1 MARFLLG
8 RALSAV
14 LTLFAVSVLTFLMF
28 FALPRDPV
36 SGMCPKNCDP
46 ERLERVRQELGL
58 RDPLVTQYAGYL
70 KGIVAGRDLGG
81 DQGGRCDAPC
91 LGWSYVNNE
100 AVTDTLARVLPVTL
114 SVVIPAAA
122 LWLLLGVG
130 LGMVSALRPGTWLD
144 RAAIGFSLAG
154 ASFQLYFVGAVLL
167 LVFVYRLRWLPVPGY
182 TPLTENPWRWA
193 TGLVL
198 AWVSLAFLFSAIY
211 ARLVRAQ
218 MRETLGED
226 FVRTARAK
234 GLSRS
239 RVYGRHALRAA
250 ITPVVTMAGLD
261 VGAALGG
268 TVITETTF
276 GIQGLGRTA
285 VEAVRAGDLP
295 TIMATVLVAALFV
308 VLANVLVD
316 LLYAVVD
323 PRVRLGLG
331 GTGSRWR

>member
-1 MARFLLG
+1 MARFLLR

-70 KGIVAGRDLGG
+70 KGIVTGRDLGG
-81 DQGGRCDAPC
+81 AQGGRCDAPC

-114 SVVIPAAA
+114 SIVIPAAI

-130 LGMVSALRPGTWLD
+130 LGLVSALRRGTWLD

-167 LVFVYRLRWLPVPGY
+167 LVFVYTLRWLPVPAY
-182 TPLTENPWRWA
+182 TPLSTDPWRWA
-193 TGLVL
+193 SGLVL

-211 ARLVRAQ
+211 ARLFRAQ
-218 MRETLGED
+218 LLETLSED

-234 GLSRS
+234 GLPRS

-250 ITPVVTMAGLD
+250 ITPVVTVAGLD

-285 VEAVRAGDLP
+285 VEAVRDGDLP
-295 TIMATVLVAALFV
+295 TIMATVLVAAVFV
-308 VLANVLVD
+308 VLANLLVD
-316 LLYAVVD
+316 LLYAVID
-323 PRVRLGLG
+323 PRVRFG
-331 GTGSRWR
+331 